1 MSYEA
6 GSKECRNLIDA
17 KESLLS
23 AMESL
28 SEIIGTE
35 NLQLQL
41 KEIYNSQ
48 PKQESDGYKMA
59 SLEPA
64 LAVLRDYVSNQLG
77 HNYWKC
83 NQGNFFEAYH
93 PYRIHADTSADEHN
107 HQTIVFPLDWSY
119 NDDA

>member
-28 SEIIGTE
+28 GEITDTE

-41 KEIYNSQ
+41 KDIYKTLDKMHDNR
-48 PKQESDGYKMA
+48 KNIES
-59 SLEPA
+59 S
-64 LAVLRDYVSNQLG
+64 
-77 HNYWKC
+77 
-83 NQGNFFEAYH
+83 
-93 PYRIHADTSADEHN
+93 
-107 HQTIVFPLDWSY
+107 TIST
-119 NDDA
+119 